1 MIVTEKKRGIL
12 LTSWLI
18 IMLVVKF
25 FAASSFFL
33 ANEQIALYSPN
44 ITLWLAYLYGI
55 IAFVNLT
62 FVIFLFRWKKW
73 AFYGICINAIIVFIM
88 NLFIGMDAQV
98 AILALSLVVILYLTM
113 RPKWDLFE

>member
-1 MIVTEKKRGIL
+1 MVVKEKKRGIL

-33 ANEQIALYSPN
+33 ANEQIALFYPN

-55 IAFVNLT
+55 IALINLT

-73 AFYGICINAIIVFIM
+73 AFYGICINAAIVFII
-88 NLFIGMDAQV
+88 NLSIGLNVQFAT
-98 AILALSLVVILYLTM
+98 LALSLVVILYLTM